1 MVSGLADVGETQ
13 KALLG
18 CAEVLDVLDK
28 MHVFVDG
35 TDVGILILFVM
46 MVVHF
51 HINRRIGK
59 D

>member
-1 MVSGLADVGETQ
+1 MDDVGETE